1 MKNTR
6 KKGFTIVEL
15 VIVIAIIAILAA
27 VLIPTFSNIIKKSN
41 LSADKQAV
49 REMNEALA
57 QWEAANGYPEV
68 KDVEQAQMILKV
80 MQILADAGYNTI
92 NWQCLTSGYEVYWY
106 RQDNRMIL
114 YNANDAAIE
123 YPDEYV
129 GTSTMVDA
137 AHGFFIYNYNHVE
150 AQKFDLSL
158 GSSTGV
164 SGQTS
169 FSASVSKTQNT
180 GLNSNE
186 SANLSALNS
195 VVSNASVKGSIASS
209 VGGSSSDNIYVY
221 ATREVV
227 SSEIA
232 NAYASMQVSAVG
244 TTLNPVIL
252 KSNGDLVENLYY
264 IAVVQKE
271 GATLEEI
278 KVAEAQAASYVYT
291 VFDQMT
297 TGKVDDNATIVLA
310 PGTKLD
316 CSEKEWAPCKTFSGY
331 FGTSNDSD
339 PVVISGARLTAATGH
354 SQTVAFNGSSSKYF
368 VTGFFGTI
376 YGDTTIENVRFED
389 INVNTPATDYV
400 ITAEDIGG
408 GLDKNMRNT
417 VGIIGGVTDGWD
429 GTSYNAGNI
438 TLRNIEVAASC
449 SIIGRGCAGGL
460 IGYVGSANKDGNGK
474 ASTIKL
480 TIEGCKVHATVAS
493 TDNTSSSSYGCCGGI
508 VGFFCRSDS
517 FDVLVKNVTFDGKAD
532 GFTMVA
538 PLVGDLQYCKAF
550 KVEGNN
556 SFENATLDTNK
567 TAKTVCGIYY
577 GSSKFNGS
585 SANTPITV
593 TGNIAY
599 NSSYKAY
606 KVSHTGKS
614 YKYDNTNRFAQD

>member
-15 VIVIAIIAILAA
+15 VIVIAVIAILAA
-27 VLIPTFSNIIKKSN
+27 VLIPTFSNIIKKAN

-92 NWQCLTSGYEVYWY
+92 NWQCLTNGYEVYWY

-129 GTSTMVDA
+129 GTKVMVDA

-164 SGQTS
+164 SGQSS
-169 FSASVSKTQNT
+169 FSSSISKTQNT

-186 SANLSALNS
+186 AENLSALNS
-195 VVSNASVKGSIASS
+195 AVGNADIKNSIASS
-209 VGGSSSDNIYVY
+209 VGGSGSDQIYVY
-221 ATREVV
+221 ASREVV
-227 SSEIA
+227 SSDIA

-278 KVAEAQAASYVYT
+278 NTAKAQAASYVYT

-310 PGTKLD
+310 PGTQLD

-331 FGTSNDSD
+331 FGTSDASN
-339 PVVISGARLTAATGH
+339 PIVISGARLTPATGH

-368 VTGFFGTI
+368 VTGFFGTV
-376 YGDTTIENVRFED
+376 YGDTTIENVRFEG
-389 INVNTPATDYV
+389 IEISTPATDYV
-400 ITAEDIGG
+400 VTAQDIGG

-429 GTSYNAGNI
+429 GSAYHSGNI
-438 TLRNIEVAASC
+438 VIRNVEVASSC

-460 IGYVGSANKDGNGK
+460 IGYVGSSNSSGDGK
-474 ASTIKL
+474 APAISL
-480 TIEGCKVHATVAS
+480 TIDGCKVHATVAS

-508 VGFFCRSDS
+508 VGFFCRSSS
-517 FDVLVKNVTFDGKAD
+517 FNVVVKDVTFDGKAD

-538 PLVGDLQYCKAF
+538 PLVGDLQYCKSFEVKGA
-550 KVEGNN
+550 NH
-556 SFENATLDTNK
+556 FENATLDTNK

-577 GSSKFNGS
+577 GTSKLNG
-585 SANTPITV
+585 TPTRINV
-593 TGNIAY
+593 TGTIAY
-599 NSSYKAY
+599 DTAVKDKAY
-606 KVSHTGKS
+606 KTSHTGDT
-614 YKYDNTNRFAQD
+614 YTYNDTARFVKD